1 MEKLK
6 ITIQVMV
13 QPYSYQDL
21 DTAIAIADAALDRG
35 HDVGIFLF
43 ADSILST
50 FSKVKPLRM
59 DRNIPVVLR
68 EMIASKGL
76 RVDICGIC
84 MDYRGVTR
92 EDAIEGSVPSGLPEL
107 ATLVASSDRF
117 INLMA

>member
-13 QPYSYQDL
+13 PPYSYQDL
-21 DTAIAIADAALDRG
+21 DTAMDIAEAGLDKG

-50 FSKVKPLRM
+50 FSNVKPVRM
-59 DRNIPVVLR
+59 DRNIPVRMKTL
-68 EMIASKGL
+68 IAEKGL

-84 MDYRGVTR
+84 MDYRGVRR
-92 EDAIEGSVPSGLPEL
+92 EDAIEGATPSGLPEL
-107 ATLVASSDRF
+107 ATLMATSDRF

>member
-13 QPYSYQDL
+13 PPYSYQDL
-21 DTAIAIADAALDRG
+21 DTALNIAEAGLDKG
-35 HDVGIFLF
+35 HDLGIFLF

-50 FSKVKPLRM
+50 FSHVKPIRM
-59 DRNIPVVLR
+59 DRNIPER
-68 EMIASKGL
+68 MKAMIAERGL

-84 MDYRGVTR
+84 MDYRGVRAGET
-92 EDAIEGSVPSGLPEL
+92 IEGAKPSGLPEL
-107 ATLVASSDRF
+107 AMLMATSDRF

>member
-1 MEKLK
+1 MGKLK

-13 QPYSYQDL
+13 PPYSYQDL
-21 DTAIAIADAALDRG
+21 DTALNIAEAALGRG

-50 FSKVKPLRM
+50 FSKVRPIRS
-59 DRNIPVVLR
+59 DRNIPER
-68 EMIASKGL
+68 MKAMIAEKGL

-84 MDYRGVTR
+84 MDYRGVER
-92 EDAIEGSVPSGLPEL
+92 ADAIEGAVPSGLPEL
-107 ATLVASSDRF
+107 AELVSSSDRF

>member
-13 QPYSYQDL
+13 PPYSYQDL
-21 DTAIAIADAALDRG
+21 DTALNIAEAGLDKG

-43 ADSILST
+43 ADSVLST
-50 FSKVKPLRM
+50 FSKVKPIRM
-59 DRNIPVVLR
+59 DRNIPER
-68 EMIASKGL
+68 MKTMIAEKGL

-84 MDYRGVTR
+84 MDYRGMR
-92 EDAIEGSVPSGLPEL
+92 PEEAIAGAAPSGLPEL
-107 ATLVASSDRF
+107 AALMASSDRF

>member
-1 MEKLK
+1 MDKLK

-13 QPYSYQDL
+13 PPYSYQDL
-21 DTAIAIADAALDRG
+21 DTALAIADAALDRG

-50 FSKVKPLRM
+50 FSKVKPVRM
-59 DRNIPVVLR
+59 DRNIPVKMQ
-68 EMIASKGL
+68 EMIANRGL

-84 MDYRGVTR
+84 MDYRGVR
-92 EDAIEGSVPSGLPEL
+92 PEDAIPGASPSGLPEL
-107 ATLVASSDRF
+107 AALVASSDRF